1 MQTKNFRYGF
11 AVVLTGLAFVLTGL
25 AGCRPDTVCR
35 QETDVAMGI
44 CVLWNDTNETGDTVA
59 MNRWDSVEIRGVG
72 TDTVPYV
79 NARNAAC
86 VWMPLRADTG
96 VSSYEMVW
104 HGKTERI
111 DIHHTNSRM
120 WISNACGC
128 MVAHTIDS
136 VLFGGTAIDSVEI
149 LNSIVGN
156 AEEEN
161 LLLIMNDELGIRN

>member
-1 MQTKNFRYGF
+1 
-11 AVVLTGLAFVLTGL
+11 
-25 AGCRPDTVCR
+25 
-35 QETDVAMGI
+35 MGI

-86 VWMPLRADTG
+86 VWMPLRADT
-96 VSSYEMVW
+96 
-104 HGKTERI
+104 ERI
-111 DIHHTNSRM
+111 DIHHTNARM

-136 VLFGGTAIDSVEI
+136 VHFGGTAIDSVEI